1 MRVCY
6 KSYSVGQLHIYYVY
20 LLGALDDFDKV
31 QLPVNQQALPM
42 KDDKKNDSEVT
53 SNVKAAGPHSDTVTE
68 PEDKPPPPLSPD
80 QHLEQIFSESFAEA
94 AGDLEK
100 AMKAMLG
107 EGDQDFMRHLQSQFS
122 QAASNTGTTQG
133 AGQGK

>member
-1 MRVCY
+1 MQILNVRVCY

-53 SNVKAAGPHSDTVTE
+53 SNVKAAGPTFRHSHRTRRQT
-68 PEDKPPPPLSPD
+68 PAPS
-80 QHLEQIFSESFAEA
+80 FS
-94 AGDLEK
+94 
-100 AMKAMLG
+100 
-107 EGDQDFMRHLQSQFS
+107 
-122 QAASNTGTTQG
+122 
-133 AGQGK
+133 